1 MVSVNYIDLI
11 LNVNHILI
19 STYHIILVWNVLN
32 FDPLNNKYDKTNKK
46 QTSKQTLAFIS
57 QVSIT
62 KLLTTF
68 E

>member
-1 MVSVNYIDLI
+1 ME
-11 LNVNHILI
+11 
-19 STYHIILVWNVLN
+19 LVWNVLN
-32 FDPLNNKYDKTNKK
+32 FDPLNDKYGKTDKK
-46 QTSKQTLAFIS
+46 QTSTQTLAFIS